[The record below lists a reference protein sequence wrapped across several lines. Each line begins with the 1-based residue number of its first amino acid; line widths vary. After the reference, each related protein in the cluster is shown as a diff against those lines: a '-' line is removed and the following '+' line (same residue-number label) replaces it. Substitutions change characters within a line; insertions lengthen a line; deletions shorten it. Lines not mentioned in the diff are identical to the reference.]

1 MKIDPFRLFL
11 APCEKCIVVDDQG
24 KHISGDRIP
33 DDSAVLIDT
42 RTTKTDTLRGC
53 FNSVLSHLGPAGQ
66 VCIVFNNRISYE
78 RLQGRNPGAVSYTHE
93 KVIDIVK
100 RSGMQ
105 IVRTYVLYPGER
117 KAFDRESWT
126 KSVSL
131 RTFTSIKSFIKSGVL
146 RHSALFRFQPAYAVV
161 CARKHMPSYI
171 DLIGAECGIQE
182 DQELLFGNPNTV
194 LMLTKKQVVRIPMDR
209 PSLLR
214 ARFHKCILKEI
225 AHTSFAHYVPS
236 FLGQGKRGG
245 ISFFRESRLSGVSIG
260 SPVHGFDDYII
271 KAADFIGSFH
281 SVTSHSTQ
289 INDHVYKRLI
299 NNTLS
304 RLSAHGNGS
313 SVRELDHLK
322 AAMRRSFYGATIPT
336 VWFHGDY
343 KIENLLFSKDGKTIN
358 GVIDWDLSRKE
369 GLPLLDV
376 LYLLL
381 YRDHMAT
388 GREMHDT
395 FINRYLKSGF
405 DQFEKTIIERYMAR
419 LGIKTDLLQPLLIM
433 FWIHHITHRYQ
444 AQLESSESACLL
456 WKEENI
462 HNALQAIAGKLP

>member
-194 LMLTKKQVVRIPMDR
+194 LMLTKKQVVRFAEKTFIQKDHDVKAIEEGR
-209 PSLLR
+209 LR
-214 ARFHKCILKEI
+214 NPLHNL
-225 AHTSFAHYVPS
+225 SFAGSHK
-236 FLGQGKRGG
+236 LQNGG
-245 ISFFRESRLSGVSIG
+245 RSR
-260 SPVHGFDDYII
+260 
-271 KAADFIGSFH
+271 
-281 SVTSHSTQ
+281 
-289 INDHVYKRLI
+289 R
-299 NNTLS
+299 
-304 RLSAHGNGS
+304 
-313 SVRELDHLK
+313 
-322 AAMRRSFYGATIPT
+322 
-336 VWFHGDY
+336 
-343 KIENLLFSKDGKTIN
+343 
-358 GVIDWDLSRKE
+358 
-369 GLPLLDV
+369 
-376 LYLLL
+376 
-381 YRDHMAT
+381 
-388 GREMHDT
+388 
-395 FINRYLKSGF
+395 
-405 DQFEKTIIERYMAR
+405 
-419 LGIKTDLLQPLLIM
+419 
-433 FWIHHITHRYQ
+433 
-444 AQLESSESACLL
+444 
-456 WKEENI
+456 
-462 HNALQAIAGKLP
+462 